1 MIEAISED
9 HFYETVATNS
19 MVFVDFYAGWCEPCK
34 WLDSIL
40 TEVSGE
46 LEKHAV
52 VMKID
57 AEKFQSIAEKFQIRG
72 IPVLLL
78 FKNNLV
84 VWRYNGFK
92 TSPELVEVVASFS
105 RETLS

>member
-1 MIEAISED
+1 MIEAMSAD
-9 HFYETVATNS
+9 HFYETVNTNP
-19 MVFVDFYAGWCEPCK
+19 MVLVDFYAGWCEPCK

-40 TEVSGE
+40 NEVSE
-46 LEKHAV
+46 DLEKHATV
-52 VMKID
+52 IKID
-57 AEKFQSIAEKFQIRG
+57 AEKFASIAEEFQIRG

-78 FKNNLV
+78 FKNGQL

-92 TSPELVEVVASFS
+92 TGPELVEVVASFS